1 MKQVIVTGA
10 NGFIGT
16 NLLKLLSGK
25 GIEVIA
31 VVRNTSS
38 LINSIKNLP
47 HVKIVY
53 CDMDDLSELSN
64 LIPYGEADTFFHLAW
79 SGSAGGMRGDY
90 KRQLRNVQWTI
101 EAVKA
106 AHILHCRK
114 FVGIGSA
121 IEKDVNAYLPL
132 DGSSPDLVSYYGI
145 AKIMAHYMS
154 KVECNR
160 YSEMIHCWAQ
170 LAHIYGIGD
179 YTSNFINY
187 AIKCMLTKK
196 EAHFTDGKQWI
207 DFLSVENV
215 AWGLYCIGQYGTAN
229 TTYYVGSNHPRPLK
243 EYIQIIRDTI
253 DPNIRLNLGAVP
265 FHGVIHPAE
274 VFDCSKLMEDTGYKP
289 QESFEEGMQKVIPWV
304 REQIQMG
311 NL

>member
-79 SGSAGGMRGDY
+79 NGAFGKVRENADI
-90 KRQLRNVQWTI
+90 QLHNVQWT
-101 EAVKA
+101 VKA
-106 AHILHCRK
+106 VRAAHAVGCQR
-114 FVGIGSA
+114 FVGVGTIAEYDINKYVPQSGSVPA
-121 IEKDVNAYLPL
+121 P
-132 DGSSPDLVSYYGI
+132 VSCYGI
-145 AKIMAHYMS
+145 AKIAAHYMS
-154 KVECNR
+154 KTECNK
-160 YSEMIHCWAQ
+160 YHLIHNWAR
-170 LAHIYGIGD
+170 LSHIYGIGD
-179 YTSNFINY
+179 YTTNFVNFASKIMITGQPANFVEGNQY
-187 AIKCMLTKK
+187 
-196 EAHFTDGKQWI
+196 F
-207 DFLSVENV
+207 DFLSVNDAV
-215 AWGLYCIGQYGTAN
+215 QGLYCIGESGKAN
-229 TTYYVGSNHPRPLK
+229 TAYYVVTGHPKPLK
-243 EYIQIIRDTI
+243 EYIKMIRDAV
-253 DPNIRLNLGAVP
+253 DPSIALHLGAVS
-265 FHGVIHPAE
+265 FNEIARDLE
-274 VFDCSKLMEDTGYKP
+274 IFDSTPLSRDTGYQAKI
-289 QESFEEGMQKVIPWV
+289 SFAEGIKTVIPWIK
-304 REQIQMG
+304 EQIDLG

>member
-1 MKQVIVTGA
+1 MNSVVITGA
-10 NGFIGT
+10 NGFIGRNLVQLLTQQRIKAFAIVHHSCVELQELET
-16 NLLKLLSGK
+16 NSYVH
-25 GIEVIA
+25 II
-31 VVRNTSS
+31 
-38 LINSIKNLP
+38 P
-47 HVKIVY
+47 
-53 CDMDDLSELSN
+53 CDMEKLPDLQQ
-64 LIPYGEADTFFHLAW
+64 LICGDVDTFFHLAW

-106 AHILHCRK
+106 AHVLHCRK

-121 IEKDVNAYLPL
+121 IERDVNAYLPL
-132 DGSSPDLVSYYGI
+132 DGSSPDSVSYYGI

-160 YSEMIHCWAQ
+160 YNGMIHCWAQ

-196 EAHFTDGKQWI
+196 EVNFTEGKQWI

-215 AWGLYCIGQYGTAN
+215 AWGLYCIGQYGKAN

-243 EYIQIIRDTI
+243 EYIRIIRDAI

-274 VFDCSKLMEDTGYKP
+274 AFDCSKLMEDTGYKP

-304 REQIQMG
+304 REQVRMG